1 MHVGRW
7 GKSRWTRVASAS
19 AQAYHETLGAEA
31 QRALGMRLHQL
42 VTTRAQQQQ
51 GHLAQR
57 LADGWTVLFNYPATI
72 QGAEERACGLALALV
87 AGARELRTP
96 EGADAVTLCIGVHAA
111 VSIVGQDSTQAG
123 QLLAQGEA
131 PTCALRLQ
139 GQAEGGQV
147 LLSDAV
153 QRAACSRYA
162 FRACA
167 SAQPLRVAGN
177 ARQGVHEL
185 VGAAEEQASGTGS
198 ELGGG
203 GSSAGASPSLVGR
216 DVEIGH
222 LLARPIA
229 VFYLCATRAF
239 DALRDKVKRRA
250 C

>member
-1 MHVGRW
+1 
-7 GKSRWTRVASAS
+7 
-19 AQAYHETLGAEA
+19 
-31 QRALGMRLHQL
+31 MRLHQL

-111 VSIVGQDSTQAG
+111 VSIVGQDSTQPG

-139 GQAEGGQV
+139 GQAECGQV

-153 QRAACSRYA
+153 QRAATSRYA
-162 FRACA
+162 LRACA
-167 SAQPLRVAGN
+167 GARPLRVAGN

-185 VGAAEEQASGTGS
+185 VGTAEDHAGGTDCGLGDGAGSVGAAS
-198 ELGGG
+198 
-203 GSSAGASPSLVGR
+203 SLVGR
-216 DVEIGH
+216 DVETGH
-222 LLARPIA
+222 LLARPI
-229 VFYLCATRAF
+229 VFFSRRIAF
-239 DALRDKVKRRA
+239 LRHARF
-250 C
+250 